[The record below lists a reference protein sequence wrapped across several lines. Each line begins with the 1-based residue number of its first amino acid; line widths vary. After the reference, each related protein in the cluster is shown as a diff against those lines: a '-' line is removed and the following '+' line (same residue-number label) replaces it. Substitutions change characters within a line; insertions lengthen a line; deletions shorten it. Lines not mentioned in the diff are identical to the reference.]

1 MRKFIVAGNWKMNGT
16 QLLAA
21 EMSQALGNASLS
33 NAIAVVIFPPSLLV
47 SHLESRSA
55 FSIGIQNICSAQSG
69 AYTGELS
76 ASMVKEAGCGYVLV
90 GHSERRSLFGE
101 RDVDV
106 AAKAKAAIE
115 QGLSVILCV
124 GETLEQREAGGYVSV
139 IKDQVLSGLSEL
151 SVADLKK
158 VVLAYEPVWAIGTGK
173 TATPEQAQDVHAA
186 LREVLANNFNREVA
200 ENMSIL
206 YGGSVNASSAR
217 ALFAQPDIDGGLV
230 GGASL
235 KVNEFLTI
243 CSAAAD
249 KV

>member
-1 MRKFIVAGNWKMNGT
+1 MRKFMVAGNWKMNGT

>member
-186 LREVLANNFNREVA
+186 LREALANNFNREVA

>member
-124 GETLEQREAGGYVSV
+124 GETLEQRETGGYVSV
-139 IKDQVLSGLSEL
+139 VKDQVLSGLSEL